1 MSQKTLSRHGCAE
14 GTSAPSSGCS
24 WQVSTASVFLP
35 FDEDKSLTD
44 LTRDALG
51 WSPFYMSQLEIEELE
66 TLTPARIAT
75 VHRDRVVGFSDI
87 GTLELTLDPGITTA
101 EVGVGDWVLC
111 APEQHRLVRVLDRK
125 TELTRGT
132 EYHTGEKQ
140 LIAAN
145 LDTLFITSSCNNDFN
160 PARLERYLAL
170 AHDAMITPVILLT
183 KADQTDDPESYVDQ
197 ARSLGRNLEIV
208 ALDAKN
214 DDVHALLAPWCG
226 KGQTVALAGSSGVGK
241 TTLANALTGGNA
253 ATQAIREDD
262 ARGRHTTTGRSLH
275 RMATGGWLIDTPGMR
290 GLGVAEVAYGID
302 ATFPE
307 ISELATTCKFR
318 DCAHES
324 EPGCAVQAGIAA
336 GQVDPERLKRFKK
349 LKRENEQATETIA
362 QARDRSRKF
371 GKMVKSAIKKK
382 PRNT

>member
-1 MSQKTLSRHGCAE
+1 M
-14 GTSAPSSGCS
+14 
-24 WQVSTASVFLP
+24 
-35 FDEDKSLTD
+35 TD
-44 LTRDALG
+44 LTRADLG

-87 GTLELTLDPGITTA
+87 GPLEMTLDPGITTA
-101 EVGVGDWVLC
+101 AVAVGDWVLC
-111 APEQHRLVRVLDRK
+111 ATEQHRLIRVLDRK

-132 EYHTGEKQ
+132 EYHTGDKQ

-170 AHDAMITPVILLT
+170 AHDAMIMPVILLT
-183 KADQTDDPESYVDQ
+183 KADQCDDPDSYLDQ
-197 ARSLGRNLEIV
+197 ARKLGRNLEVI
-208 ALDAKN
+208 AFDAKN
-214 DDVHALLAPWCG
+214 DNVPEILALWCG

-241 TTLANALTGGNA
+241 TTVANALTGGNA
-253 ATQAIREDD
+253 LTQDIREDD

-275 RMATGGWLIDTPGMR
+275 RMNTGGWLIDTPGMR

-307 ISELATTCKFR
+307 ISERAMKCKFR
-318 DCAHES
+318 DCEHES
-324 EPGCAVQAGIAA
+324 EPGCKVQEAIAA
-336 GQVDPERLKRFKK
+336 GDIDPDRLDRFRK
-349 LKRENEQATETIA
+349 LKRENEYATQTVA
-362 QARDRSRKF
+362 QSRERGRKQ
-371 GKMVKSAIKKK
+371 GKIYRAAVQKKG
-382 PRNT
+382 R

>member
-1 MSQKTLSRHGCAE
+1 
-14 GTSAPSSGCS
+14 
-24 WQVSTASVFLP
+24 
-35 FDEDKSLTD
+35 LTD

-51 WSPFYMSQLEIEELE
+51 WSPFFMSQIDLDELE

-75 VHRDRVVGFSDI
+75 VHRDRVVGYSEI
-87 GTLELTLDPGITTA
+87 GHLELTLDPGITTA
-101 EVGVGDWVLC
+101 AVAVGDWVLC
-111 APEQHRLVRVLDRK
+111 APEQHRLIRVIERK

-132 EYHTGEKQ
+132 EYHTGDKQ

-160 PARLERYLAL
+160 VARLERYLAL

-183 KADQTDDPESYVDQ
+183 KADQSDDPDGYVDQ
-197 ARSLGRNLEIV
+197 ARQLGRDLEVI
-208 ALDAKN
+208 ACDAKTE
-214 DDVHALLAPWCG
+214 DIGALLAPWCG

-241 TTLANALTGGNA
+241 TTVANALTGGDA
-253 ATQAIREDD
+253 LTQDIREDD

-275 RMATGGWLIDTPGMR
+275 AMNTGGWLIDTPGMR

-307 ISELATTCKFR
+307 ISERATHCKFR

-324 EPGCAVQAGIAA
+324 EPGCAVQAGIAS
-336 GQVDPERLKRFKK
+336 GDIDPARLLRFNK
-349 LKRENEQATETIA
+349 LKRENAHATETIA
-362 QARDRSRKF
+362 QARDRGRKL
-371 GKMVKSAIKKK
+371 GKMYRSAVQKKG
-382 PRNT
+382 R